1 VYPAAHRAACGHT
14 AVTMTADETAMKQNR
29 VRIPPAFSAKNGRL
43 ENSTPRDQTTLP
55 NDIFQQGTRN
65 LKEMMRQKT
74 RFRTLRA
81 AHINRLSIK
90 RRLPSSL
97 LIEDSQPRPSASHP
111 VLPGLL
117 AHGAVAIKP

>member
-1 VYPAAHRAACGHT
+1 VCPAAHRAACSNA
-14 AVTMTADETAMKQNR
+14 AVTMTADEAAIKQNG
-29 VRIPPAFSAKNGRL
+29 VRILPAFPTRKNRPRSG
-43 ENSTPRDQTTLP
+43 TPRDQTTLP
-55 NDIFQQGTRN
+55 DGIIRQGTRN

-90 RRLPSSL
+90 RRIPSSL